1 MFLFRFIAF
10 IGAASMLVS
19 VVPWSDIVDFMARVV
34 GSAAM
39 MWGGFYFMLRE
50 NEMLYGSVCVIFSV
64 LTQPIYPLPF
74 SMGMWMILAIISAG
88 YLLLSGLVCIK
99 LEKLRAERKAQ
110 RQAELDM
117 YRQQEE
123 RRQRH

>member
-1 MFLFRFIAF
+1 
-10 IGAASMLVS
+10 
-19 VVPWSDIVDFMARVV
+19 
-34 GSAAM
+34 
-39 MWGGFYFMLRE
+39 
-50 NEMLYGSVCVIFSV
+50 
-64 LTQPIYPLPF
+64 
-74 SMGMWMILAIISAG
+74 MGMWMILAIISAG

>member
-10 IGAASMLVS
+10 IGAA
-19 VVPWSDIVDFMARVV
+19 
-34 GSAAM
+34 
-39 MWGGFYFMLRE
+39 
-50 NEMLYGSVCVIFSV
+50 
-64 LTQPIYPLPF
+64 YPLPF